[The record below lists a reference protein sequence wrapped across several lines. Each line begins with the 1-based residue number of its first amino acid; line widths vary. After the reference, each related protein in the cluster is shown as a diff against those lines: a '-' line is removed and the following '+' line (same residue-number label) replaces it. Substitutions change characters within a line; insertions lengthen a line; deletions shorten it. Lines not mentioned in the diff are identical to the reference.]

1 VHTAQHRT
9 ETGGEGAGQLCRYNP
24 QEPIQQAVA
33 GRTGTRQ
40 CGAGLVTLS
49 TSPLQPVV
57 PNQRTSGEEKI
68 SLARQREG
76 NIESRNSST
85 PGCPRHWT
93 CVGTM
98 RDGRGTWPFPISHME
113 SSIFQSQRFVGGKL
127 GLAASGRYRGA
138 LSTSGPIMLHMRNHI
153 PTSIPSL
160 GLTCLVGVDAT
171 K

>member
-1 VHTAQHRT
+1 MRSWPCPSEYQPIAAGGAQSAHQRGR
-9 ETGGEGAGQLCRYNP
+9 EDILGQAEG
-24 QEPIQQAVA
+24 
-33 GRTGTRQ
+33 
-40 CGAGLVTLS
+40 
-49 TSPLQPVV
+49 
-57 PNQRTSGEEKI
+57 
-68 SLARQREG
+68 G
-76 NIESRNSST
+76 NIESRKRST

-113 SSIFQSQRFVGGKL
+113 SSIFQSQRFIGGKL
-127 GLAASGRYRGA
+127 GLVASGRYRGA

-160 GLTCLVGVDAT
+160 SLTYLVGVDAT